1 MLAAAAVS
9 DAAVATAVAV
19 LLSASWQSLADVA
32 AAADH
37 LHALFPGAIESL
49 LLRLALVASQP
60 FSCSASCPSSSNP
73 LLLLLLP
80 LLWLQ
85 MQGG

>member
-32 AAADH
+32 ADH

-60 FSCSASCPSSSNP
+60 FSCWASCPSSSNP